1 MTEMTRNIKLFTGNE
16 SRYLSENIALNAGME
31 LGSSSCPRFADG
43 EFEPC
48 YEETIR
54 GCYTFIIQSTFAP
67 SDNLLELLLM
77 VDAAKRASAYK
88 VIAVIPYFGFARQDR
103 KDRPRVSI
111 GAKLIADMLS
121 VAGIDRLI
129 TMDLHADQIQGFF
142 NVPVDHLSAVAMFIP
157 YIKQMGLKDIV
168 IASPDTGGTK
178 RANVFAKHLGTDM
191 VICHKTRTK
200 ANLIDSMTLIGEVE
214 NKDVIIIDD
223 IIDTGGTIA
232 KAADLMK
239 SKGAR
244 SVRAC
249 ATHAVLSGTAV
260 ERLDASALDE
270 VLLTD
275 SIPLR
280 PHNSSKLTVL
290 SCAPLFADV
299 IQKVYENKSISSSFI

>member
-1 MTEMTRNIKLFTGNE
+1 MPSTIKLFTGNE
-16 SRYLSENIALNAGME
+16 SRYLSEKIAEHAGME
-31 LGSSSCPRFADG
+31 LGKSSCPRFADG

-54 GCYTFIIQSTFAP
+54 GSFTFIIQSTFAP
-67 SDNLLELLLM
+67 ADNLLELLLM

-88 VIAVIPYFGFARQDR
+88 VIAVIPYFGYARQDR

-111 GAKLIADMLS
+111 GAKLVADMLS

-142 NVPVDHLSAVAMFIP
+142 NVPVDHLSAGALFIP
-157 YIKQMGLKDIV
+157 YIKQMGLQEIV
-168 IASPDTGGTK
+168 VASPDTGGTK
-178 RANVFAKHLGTDM
+178 RANVFAKHLETDM

-214 NKDVIIIDD
+214 NKDVIIVDD
-223 IIDTGGTIA
+223 IIDTAGTIA

-244 SVRAC
+244 SVRAV
-249 ATHAVLSGTAV
+249 ATHAVLSG
-260 ERLDASALDE
+260 SAIELLESSSIDE

-280 PHNSSKLTVL
+280 RPSEKITVL
-290 SCAPLFADV
+290 SCAALFAEV
-299 IQKVYENKSISSSFI
+299 IQKVHENKSISSSFI

>member
-1 MTEMTRNIKLFTGNE
+1 MSSTIKLFTGNE
-16 SRYLSENIALNAGME
+16 SRYLSDKIAEHAGME
-31 LGSSSCPRFADG
+31 LGKSSCPRFADG

-54 GCYTFIIQSTFAP
+54 GSFTFIIQSTFAP
-67 SDNLLELLLM
+67 ADNLLELLLM

-88 VIAVIPYFGFARQDR
+88 VIAVIPYFGYARQDR

-111 GAKLIADMLS
+111 GAKLVADMLS

-142 NVPVDHLSAVAMFIP
+142 NVPVDHLSAGALFIP
-157 YIKQMGLKDIV
+157 YIKQMGLQDIV
-168 IASPDTGGTK
+168 VASPDTGGTK
-178 RANVFAKHLGTDM
+178 RANVFAKHLETDM

-214 NKDVIIIDD
+214 NKDVIIVDD
-223 IIDTGGTIA
+223 IIDTAGTIA

-244 SVRAC
+244 SVRAV
-249 ATHAVLSGTAV
+249 ATHAVLSG
-260 ERLDASALDE
+260 SAIELLESSSIDE

-280 PHNSSKLTVL
+280 RPSEKITVL
-290 SCAPLFADV
+290 SCAALFAEV
-299 IQKVYENKSISSSFI
+299 IQKVHENKSISSSFI

>member
-1 MTEMTRNIKLFTGNE
+1 MTASIKLFTGNE
-16 SRYLSENIALNAGME
+16 SRYLSEKIAENAGMA
-31 LGSSSCPRFADG
+31 LGKSSCPRFADG

-54 GCYTFIIQSTFAP
+54 GSYTFIIQSTFSPA
-67 SDNLLELLLM
+67 DNLLELLLM
-77 VDAAKRASAYK
+77 VDDAKRASAYK

-157 YIKQMGLKDIV
+157 HIKQMGLKDIV

-249 ATHAVLSGTAV
+249 ATHAVLSGTAI
-260 ERLDASALDE
+260 ERMEASALDE
-270 VLLTD
+270 ILLTD
-275 SIPLR
+275 TIPLLTKS
-280 PHNSSKLTVL
+280 NKITVL

-299 IQKVYENKSISSSFI
+299 IQKVFENKSISSSFI